1 MEISL
6 DEINSSVSN
15 NIFNNNYI
23 ILETI
28 GKGSFGTVLKAKEVA
43 SGNIVAV
50 KKMNLNKSKKNYEII
65 IKEVNVLKGLNH
77 PKIVKYLNY
86 IEDGNC
92 IYIIMEFLSGG
103 TLKQYI
109 ENNSKTPNNR
119 LNENTSRIIIKQIL
133 SALSYLHY
141 TCDICHR
148 DIKPENIMFSE
159 KDNINSIKVLD
170 FGLSTENFES
180 QNYLDNCGTLIY
192 MAPEQISNNTYSKSV
207 DIWSVGIILY
217 MMLFNGKNPF
227 YNKGDNSNTIIDK
240 ISNDKIKFDC
250 FNNPISWM
258 AKNLISKLLNKI
270 PNYRYSARLALNH
283 PWITENKYSKIPLT
297 LYDKVKYDENVN
309 KMKILFTAAIFA
321 SSIPYYKNKNIIN
334 YDEYLNKIKESNE
347 VNNNLFKEKRNKMFD
362 VIKLSRINVKHL
374 IENKPKTADDISDIN
389 KKNNNNIINNENH
402 RNNNENNKNNRKLSK
417 IKKNNIIKFI
427 YNNKNKEL
435 ISELKSLSKDKK
447 NNIKNN
453 NISNEKNINNQNN
466 IILKKLNRRQ
476 KNTKIIIESK
486 DKNKP
491 KTSLRKNS
499 EIPPF
504 ENKKIISKEFSS
516 KILINNKNK
525 LNPIKN
531 LKTIREKYNKK

>member
-227 YNKGDNSNTIIDK
+227 YNKGDNSDTIIYK

-258 AKNLISKLLNKI
+258 AKNLICKLLNKN

-402 RNNNENNKNNRKLSK
+402 RNNNENNKNTRKLSK
-417 IKKNNIIKFI
+417 IKKTNIIKCI

-476 KNTKIIIESK
+476 KNKIIIESK

-491 KTSLRKNS
+491 KTSLRKNR
-499 EIPPF
+499 EIIPF
-504 ENKKIISKEFSS
+504 ENKKIICKEFSS

>member
-1 MEISL
+1 
-6 DEINSSVSN
+6 
-15 NIFNNNYI
+15 
-23 ILETI
+23 
-28 GKGSFGTVLKAKEVA
+28 
-43 SGNIVAV
+43 
-50 KKMNLNKSKKNYEII
+50 
-65 IKEVNVLKGLNH
+65 
-77 PKIVKYLNY
+77 
-86 IEDGNC
+86 
-92 IYIIMEFLSGG
+92 
-103 TLKQYI
+103 
-109 ENNSKTPNNR
+109 
-119 LNENTSRIIIKQIL
+119 
-133 SALSYLHY
+133 
-141 TCDICHR
+141 
-148 DIKPENIMFSE
+148 MFSE

-227 YNKGDNSNTIIDK
+227 YNKGDNSDTIIYK

-258 AKNLISKLLNKI
+258 AKNLICKLLNKN

-402 RNNNENNKNNRKLSK
+402 RNNNENNKNTRKLSK
-417 IKKNNIIKFI
+417 IKKTNIIKCI